1 MKKTEFFKNYGRRL
15 VSVNNDDASTGDYML
30 YFPEERYIAKKYL
43 DKGYLVASVFEVE
56 DEEDNVELDN
66 DISESHHKIGLLV
79 LMSEKQYYGD

>member
-56 DEEDNVELDN
+56 DDEDNVELDN